1 MPLAGGRRLFQ
12 AVILLSICLMLW
24 NVASFLFDIPVS
36 VPNRLFF
43 HGLDHKAF
51 VPMDLEVNYATAHM
65 VAHSGFSQI
74 YDYRTMQYHGHG
86 LALRSDNFLYPEIAP
101 RIFQRYI
108 STPFS
113 IFLYLPLTL
122 FSFDTAYKIWV
133 VGSAILFSATLV
145 ILLRGKSLEFVALA
159 LLTCSFFLPMQAD
172 LLFGQTNTILLFLL
186 ALFLFLLEK
195 RQDLAAS
202 AIWALMIQI
211 KVIPAIWG
219 LYFLRKR
226 KYRFLLLSALFVGL
240 LCLFPL
246 ALLGSKPLV
255 FFVKE
260 VFPTISSGNF
270 HYFNHGLYGFV
281 GRLFYA
287 HGPLGPSEGING
299 MLDSRAV
306 YVSKL
311 LSVGILLVVW
321 FLTKREYITRDLPE
335 NNEVSLYVL
344 TMLLI
349 SPVTWFHYLMIL
361 LIPFFLML
369 GDTMGKG
376 KHRFLT
382 GALFIA
388 CFSAINVFPFS
399 RKQSLVLIRF
409 VALSALWLFFAF
421 GSWQDKIRCSEKPQP

>member
-1 MPLAGGRRLFQ
+1 MLSAGGRRLFQ
-12 AVILLSICLMLW
+12 AVILLSICLLLW
-24 NVASFLFDIPVS
+24 NTASFLFDIPVS

-43 HGLDHKAF
+43 HGLDYKAF

-74 YDYRTMQYHGHG
+74 YDYRAMQYYGHG

-101 RIFQRYI
+101 RVFQRYI

-122 FSFDTAYKIWV
+122 FSFDAAYKIWV
-133 VGSAILFSATLV
+133 IGGGILFSATLV
-145 ILLRGKSLEFVALA
+145 ILLRGKSLKFIALA
-159 LLTCSFFLPMQAD
+159 LLTCSFFLPIQAD

-202 AIWALMIQI
+202 VIWALMIQI

-219 LYFLRKR
+219 LYFLKKR
-226 KYRFLLLSALFVGL
+226 KYRFLLLSAFFVGL
-240 LCLFPL
+240 LGLFPL
-246 ALLGSKPLV
+246 ALLGTKPLI
-255 FFVKE
+255 FFAKE

-270 HYFNHGLYGFV
+270 HYFNHSLYGFV

-299 MLDSRAV
+299 MLDSSAV
-306 YVSKL
+306 YVSKF
-311 LSVGILLVVW
+311 LSSLILFVVW
-321 FLTKREYITRDLPE
+321 FVTKREYTAHSLPE
-335 NNEVSLYVL
+335 SNEVSLYAL

-349 SPVTWFHYLMIL
+349 SPVTWFHYLVVL
-361 LIPFFLML
+361 LIPFFLLL
-369 GDTMGKG
+369 GDTMRGRKR
-376 KHRFLT
+376 RFLT
-382 GALFIA
+382 GIFFLA
-388 CFSAINVFPFS
+388 CFSAINLFPFS
-399 RKQSLVLIRF
+399 RKQSLVHLRF
-409 VALSALWLFFAF
+409 VALLALWIFFAF
-421 GSWQDKIRCSEKPQP
+421 GSWRDKIRCSERPQP